1 MHGTDFVVEMLPIT
15 LGGCD
20 LVLKIQGFA
29 TLETIKWNF
38 KNLEMKFHLNRKNY
52 VLRGLKS
59 GKVQMMTQ
67 DHLLKAFVNAP
78 VVLKLLLQAYDIVV
92 VSNRWVLVVS
102 TRNSLSTIRI
112 DYSIQSRQNNI
123 GGLNINWENK
133 DN

>member
-1 MHGTDFVVEMLPIT
+1 MATQAVTISYGNQLQCQHICKNFNRQMHGTDFVVEMLPIT

-20 LVLKIQGFA
+20 LVLKIQGLA

-67 DHLLKAFVNAP
+67 DHLLNAFVNASI
-78 VVLKLLLQAYDIVV
+78 VLKLLLQAYNIVV
-92 VSNRWVLVVS
+92 V
-102 TRNSLSTIRI
+102 
-112 DYSIQSRQNNI
+112 NN
-123 GGLNINWENK
+123 
-133 DN
+133 